1 MAVQFLASGDTGLT
15 VQFGFDV
22 DRALSAQIM
31 VLRSVVDDA
40 GLPGVIETVPTYR
53 SLLVHYDPLE
63 TSQSKLIAA
72 LKPMIA
78 ELDAAK
84 DDKAKSFILP
94 LCWEGDFAPDLA
106 NVADFAKMSPE
117 EVISIVTETEHFIY
131 MLGFAPGMPY
141 MGDLPQALNIPRK
154 KVPVKR
160 VEKGSVMVATGL
172 TVIYP
177 AANPTGWHVVGRC
190 PVPIFDLGRPDPVF
204 LSPGDRVRFRVID
217 AADFARIESRV
228 AEGQFDLEELAG

>member
-31 VLRSVVDDA
+31 ALRAAVDDA
-40 GLPGVIETVPTYR
+40 GLAGVIETVPTYR
-53 SLLVHYDPLE
+53 SLLVHYNPIE

-78 ELDAAK
+78 QLDSGK
-84 DDKAKSFILP
+84 NDKARTFSLP
-94 LCWEGDFAPDLA
+94 LCWEGDFATDLTH
-106 NVADFAKMSPE
+106 VADFAKMSPE
-117 EVISIVTETEHFIY
+117 EVISVITQTDYFIY

-141 MGDLPQALNIPRK
+141 MGDLPEALNIPRK

-177 AANPTGWHVVGRC
+177 SANPTGWHVVGRC
-190 PVPIFDLGRPDPVF
+190 PVPVFDLARADPVL
-204 LSPGDRVRFRVID
+204 LSPGDRVRFRAVD
-217 AADFARIESRV
+217 GAEFADIEGRV
-228 AEGQFDLEELAG
+228 AEGCFDLEELAG

>member
-22 DRALSAQIM
+22 DRGLSAQIM
-31 VLRSVVDDA
+31 ALRSAVDDA
-40 GLPGVIETVPTYR
+40 SLVGVVETVPTYR
-53 SLLVHYDPLE
+53 SLLVHYDPML

-78 ELDAAK
+78 QLDGGRN
-84 DDKAKSFILP
+84 DKARLFTLP
-94 LCWEGDFAPDLA
+94 LCWEGDLAPDLA
-106 NVADFAKMSPE
+106 HVADFAKMSPE
-117 EVISIVTETEHFIY
+117 EVISVLTETEHFIY

-154 KVPVKR
+154 TVPVKR

-190 PVPIFDLGRPDPVF
+190 PVPIFDLGRADPVF
-204 LSPGDRVRFRVID
+204 LSPGDRVRFRVVD
-217 AADFARIESRV
+217 TADFARIESLV
-228 AEGQFDLEELAG
+228 AEGHFDLEELAG

>member
-22 DRALSAQIM
+22 DRGLSAQIM
-31 VLRSVVDDA
+31 ALRSAVDDA
-40 GLPGVIETVPTYR
+40 GLVGVVETVPTYR
-53 SLLVHYDPLE
+53 SLLVHYDPML

-78 ELDAAK
+78 QLDGGRN
-84 DDKAKSFILP
+84 DKARLFTLP
-94 LCWEGDFAPDLA
+94 LCWEGDLAPDLA
-106 NVADFAKMSPE
+106 HAADFAKMSPE
-117 EVISIVTETEHFIY
+117 EVISVLTETEHFIY

-154 KVPVKR
+154 TVPVKR

-190 PVPIFDLGRPDPVF
+190 PVPIFDLGRSDPVF
-204 LSPGDRVRFRVID
+204 LSPGDRVRFRVVD
-217 AADFARIESRV
+217 AADFARIESQV
-228 AEGQFDLEELAG
+228 AEGHFDLEELAG

>member
-22 DRALSAQIM
+22 DRGLSAQIM
-31 VLRSVVDDA
+31 ALRSAVDDA
-40 GLPGVIETVPTYR
+40 GLVGVVETVPTYR
-53 SLLVHYDPLE
+53 SLLVHYDPML

-78 ELDAAK
+78 QLDAGQN
-84 DDKAKSFILP
+84 DKARLFTLP
-94 LCWEGDFAPDLA
+94 LCWEGEFAPDLVH
-106 NVADFAKMSPE
+106 VADFAKMSPE

-154 KVPVKR
+154 RVPVKR

-190 PVPIFDLGRPDPVF
+190 PVPIFDLGRSEPVF
-204 LSPGDRVRFRVID
+204 LSPGDRVRFRVVD
-217 AADFARIESRV
+217 AVDFARIESRV
-228 AEGQFDLEELAG
+228 AEGHFDLEELAG